1 MTTLPNWVWSSSLTG
16 RTSSIEVMSF
26 YFRNIYVPKCR
37 LLINVIETSR
47 SNIICKI
54 LQTMCLQLHTSNWS
68 VIWKFVYTPSCFT
81 APFFQVKH
89 ALFEQ
94 IWHIFDILYW
104 YILSKLAESSHIIL
118 ISLNMYIYIQSA
130 FSEEHLYNIRNK
142 FSDENGN
149 NSIFSNDC
157 INCANNVAICIIIS
171 LHFKC

>member
-54 LQTMCLQLHTSNWS
+54 LQTMCLQLHNWS
-68 VIWKFVYTPSCFT
+68 VIWKFVHPR
-81 APFFQVKH
+81 
-89 ALFEQ
+89 ALQHLFSGKTCIIWANMTYFWYLILVYFIQ
-94 IWHIFDILYW
+94 ISWIF
-104 YILSKLAESSHIIL
+104 AHIL

-149 NSIFSNDC
+149 NSIFSNNC

-171 LHFKC
+171 LHLKC